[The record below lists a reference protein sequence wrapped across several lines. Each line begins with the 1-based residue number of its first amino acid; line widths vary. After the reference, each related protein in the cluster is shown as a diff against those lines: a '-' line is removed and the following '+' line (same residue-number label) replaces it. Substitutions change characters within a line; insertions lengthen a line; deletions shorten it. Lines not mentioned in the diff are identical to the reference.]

1 MSAMGKERESA
12 SEVVSPPAFPTIRSA
27 AAMYLSISVDGFL
40 DGKVA
45 HTNIEFRDGGET
57 QLWKITVGEVDWIEP
72 TDRVHCA
79 VNVGKEILAIC
90 APGPRAALDA
100 NDPRICHMCAW
111 HPIES

>member
-40 DGKVA
+40 YGKVA

-79 VNVGKEILAIC
+79 VNVGKEIFEAVVTFF
-90 APGPRAALDA
+90 LDRPDA
-100 NDPRICHMCAW
+100 EPQPEDD
-111 HPIES
+111 SK